1 MKTELNLEAYLNKHV
16 YPIQIG
22 ETGYIE
28 LVYRPARIQQHGRLL
43 QPPRHI
49 WVIRKGESI
58 KKHQV
63 KIEAPDEQWL
73 AIFQKGI
80 SGSSSFELPGLGMC
94 YKHEGYFE
102 LLPAKITN
110 HTFPRDYG
118 LSSLSVKP
126 LEGAK
131 KEATPTIPIR
141 AAKTWKQSNWWLK
154 IAAVFLVL
162 LFINLLTFQLLTED
176 GKLSFNQVAEL
187 NPFDSLI
194 DRSPFTYEEEAD
206 IDAEIAAIEERMT
219 KIIENVDASP
229 LDTMAVD
236 KAVQSLPSLKSTE
249 KTQIVGSSNAALTSE
264 SKEISKSTSDKMLP
278 VVAEDKREMPSP
290 KVSSSNSVGNE
301 VQIVV
306 GAFSSNENA
315 VSLKSKL
322 QNNGWSCSVEKANGS
337 SLYRVVVRKAL
348 NSGTE
353 QEALNEIKGKI
364 NPQAW
369 ILAE

>member
-219 KIIENVDASP
+219 KIIENVDSAPS
-229 LDTMAVD
+229 DAVVVD
-236 KAVQSLPSLKSTE
+236 RVVQLPESAMSKE
-249 KTQIVGSSNAALTSE
+249 NADIVGDPIAALNTE
-264 SKEISKSTSDKMLP
+264 SKAIAKSKNENTLP
-278 VVAEDKREMPSP
+278 VVAEDKREPSP

>member
-1 MKTELNLEAYLNKHV
+1 MKTELNLEAYLNEHV
-16 YPIQIG
+16 SPIQIG

-58 KKHQV
+58 KQYQV
-63 KIEAPDEQWL
+63 KVEVPDDQWL
-73 AIFQKGI
+73 AIFQKGLA
-80 SGSSSFELPGLGMC
+80 GTSSFELPSLGMC

-110 HTFPRDYG
+110 HAFPGDYG
-118 LSSLSVKP
+118 LSSISVKP
-126 LEGAK
+126 LEGPK
-131 KEATPTIPIR
+131 KEVIPSIPVQ

-162 LFINLLTFQLLTED
+162 LFINLLTFQILTED

-206 IDAEIAAIEERMT
+206 IDAEIAAIEEKMS
-219 KIIENVDASP
+219 KIIENVDSAPSN
-229 LDTMAVD
+229 AVVVD
-236 KAVQSLPSLKSTE
+236 RVVQSPESSYSKENAEIVVAPSKSLNT
-249 KTQIVGSSNAALTSE
+249 E
-264 SKEISKSTSDKMLP
+264 SKAIAKSKNENSLP

-290 KVSSSNSVGNE
+290 MVSSSNSAGNE